1 MTNKS
6 NISTDVLV
14 IGAGPSG
21 LFSIFQLGMLGIKCT
36 VIDSLGTIGGQCSA
50 LYPEKPIYD
59 IPAYP
64 MLSGQSLIDNLLE
77 QASPFNPEFILS
89 DTVIEIIKEGESF
102 KALTQA
108 GRGITAKAII
118 ISTGGGAFGP
128 NRPPLEG
135 IENFEGTS
143 VFYSVTDKSK
153 FAGSK
158 VAVAGG
164 GDSAADWAVE
174 LANFASKIYVVHRRD
189 KFRAADSTI
198 EKMHSLVQSG
208 KIELVVP
215 YQLSALNGSDG
226 KLESLEVSDLNNNR
240 KLLEIDYLLP
250 FFGLKTEIGSMVN
263 WGLKLDDNRVLVD
276 PVSMQT
282 SREGVFAVGDIASY
296 NGKLKLILTGFAEAA
311 LAAHNIYKIIFP
323 EKALHFEYS
332 TTKGLPS

>member
-1 MTNKS
+1 MANK
-6 NISTDVLV
+6 NNKSTDVLI

-21 LFSIFQLGMLGIKCT
+21 LFSIFQLGMLGIKCV
-36 VIDSLGTIGGQCSA
+36 VIDSLDSIGGQCSA

-64 MLSGQSLIDNLLE
+64 IVSAQSLIDNLLE

-89 DTVIEIIKEGESF
+89 DTVVDITKENAIF
-102 KALTQA
+102 KAVTKA
-108 GRGITAKAII
+108 GITVFSKAVI

-135 IENFEGTS
+135 IENFEGSS
-143 VFYSVTDKSK
+143 VFYSVTDKLK
-153 FAGSK
+153 FKGAN
-158 VAVAGG
+158 VAIAGG

-174 LANFASKIYVVHRRD
+174 LSNFANKIYVVHRRD

-198 EKMHSLVQSG
+198 EKMRMLVNSG

-215 YQLSALNGSDG
+215 YQLSALNGDAAYLKSI
-226 KLESLEVSDLNNNR
+226 EVSDLNNN
-240 KLLEIDYLLP
+240 KKVLDVDYLLP
-250 FFGLKTEIGSMVN
+250 FFGLKTEVGPMVN
-263 WGLKLDDNRVLVD
+263 WDLKLDDNRVLVD
-276 PVSMQT
+276 TVSMQT
-282 SREGVFAVGDIASY
+282 SREGIFAVGDIASY
-296 NGKLKLILTGFAEAA
+296 NCKLKLILTGFAEAA